1 MLKIQ
6 YLRKTLQFKKG
17 AEKSFF
23 HASYHFFFAAVS
35 QARHFND
42 DILAGLSPC
51 LQASSILNC
60 VIFCQLY
67 NIEQLPQKLL
77 VSLLPVTKPQVSVCS
92 DILATDDWKDMK
104 YIWMRAGGTVQ
115 PAWPRPDRQNTE
127 RYDAVCFSNWSFS
140 YRNTNVTHDNEMK
153 GIVGAVVIMRIG
165 RYGAVWVS
173 LQHRESEG
181 GSAGGNC
188 FLLNTE
194 YWKINFFHL
203 LRIMHIFVSEKKK
216 CFPSGHDVF

>member
-1 MLKIQ
+1 MTSWQ
-6 YLRKTLQFKKG
+6 VCRR
-17 AEKSFF
+17 AC
-23 HASYHFFFAAVS
+23 
-35 QARHFND
+35 RH
-42 DILAGLSPC
+42 P
-51 LQASSILNC
+51 QSSC

-104 YIWMRAGGTVQ
+104 YIWIRAGGTVQ

-127 RYDAVCFSNWSFS
+127 RYDAVCFSYWSFS

-165 RYGAVWVS
+165 RYGAVWAS
-173 LQHRESEG
+173 LQHREREG
-181 GSAGGNC
+181 GLAGGNC

-216 CFPSGHDVF
+216 CFLRARRLLTAQQNGNVNICNRSLSPEQVLTGPCDEPVLSTTVSTCSES